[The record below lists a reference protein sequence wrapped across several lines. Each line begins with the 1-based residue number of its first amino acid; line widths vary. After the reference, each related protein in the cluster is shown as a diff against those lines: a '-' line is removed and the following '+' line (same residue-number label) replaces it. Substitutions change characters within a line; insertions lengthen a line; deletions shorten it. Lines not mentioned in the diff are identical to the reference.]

1 MYVQIVEHTEFVD
14 DSTLKPFQN
23 TKPYHKRVTQLKLQ
37 CSGKTTY
44 IEPDQLSLPE
54 EYADAGR
61 FPDKFTV
68 DGFIVCVD
76 VSTDFGDP
84 QNPQKEFFDRLLS
97 NVLEAKKKPIVVAMT
112 KYDRAN
118 ESSVAIV
125 NEIVSKAKKPIP
137 MVEVS
142 AMKGVNVELCF
153 LVLAHLVDTRKPRSK
168 MVTYSESKALLDNR
182 IHNNEESFQKVLD
195 NNLVHFDTP
204 LSDARRMLES
214 HVEFK
219 LLTELCGTERVNR
232 LIRAKLRYL
241 KQELVKRKETA
252 YIEMLPHI
260 FEAIL
265 PELELNATLKSCKE
279 ALHCSTKFPKYFS
292 DVKNWKEDAEF
303 LKIEDNDHLPFEI
316 LDDDRAEDILQK
328 HVDEVS
334 YTVPFFSASMKVWK
348 RHLHIDSVVP
358 TWLHVAST
366 C

>member
-1 MYVQIVEHTEFVD
+1 MCLQCLQIVEHTEFVD

-68 DGFIVCVD
+68 DGFIICVD
-76 VSTDFGDP
+76 VSTNFSDP

-112 KYDRAN
+112 KFDHAN
-118 ESSVAIV
+118 ETTVSIV
-125 NEIVSKAKKPIP
+125 SEIVSKAKKPIP
-137 MVEVS
+137 TVEVS
-142 AMKGVNVELCF
+142 ALKGVNVELCF
-153 LVLAHLVDTRKPRSK
+153 LVMAHLVDTRKPRSK
-168 MVTYSESKALLDNR
+168 MVPYAESKALLDNR
-182 IHNNEESFQKVLD
+182 IYNNEESFQKVLD
-195 NNLVHFDTP
+195 NNLAYFDTP
-204 LSDARRMLES
+204 LNDARKMLES

-232 LIRAKLRYL
+232 LIKAKLRYL
-241 KQELVKRKETA
+241 KQELIKRKETA

-265 PELELNATLKSCKE
+265 SELELSATLKTCKE

-292 DVKNWKEDAEF
+292 DVKNWKEDVAF
-303 LKIEDNDHLPFEI
+303 LNRENNDHVPFEI
-316 LDDDRAEDILQK
+316 LDDDRAEDLLQK
-328 HVDEVS
+328 HIDVVS
-334 YTVPFFSASMKVWK
+334 
-348 RHLHIDSVVP
+348 
-358 TWLHVAST
+358 
-366 C
+366 

>member
-1 MYVQIVEHTEFVD
+1 MCLQIVEHTEFVD
-14 DSTLKPFQN
+14 DSTLKTFQN

-76 VSTDFGDP
+76 VSTDFSDP

-112 KYDRAN
+112 KFDHAN
-118 ESSVAIV
+118 ETTVSIV

-137 MVEVS
+137 TVEVS
-142 AMKGVNVELCF
+142 ALKGVNVELCF
-153 LVLAHLVDTRKPRSK
+153 LVMAHLVDTRKPRSK
-168 MVTYSESKALLDNR
+168 MVPYAESKSLLDNR
-182 IHNNEESFQKVLD
+182 IYNNEESFQKVLD
-195 NNLVHFDTP
+195 NNLAYFDTP
-204 LSDARRMLES
+204 LNDARKMLES

-241 KQELVKRKETA
+241 KQELIKRKETA

-265 PELELNATLKSCKE
+265 SDLELGATLKTCKE

-292 DVKNWKEDAEF
+292 DVKNWKEDVAF
-303 LKIEDNDHLPFEI
+303 LNRENNDHVPFEI
-316 LDDDRAEDILQK
+316 LDDDRAEDLLQK
-328 HVDEVS
+328 HIDVVS
-334 YTVPFFSASMKVWK
+334 
-348 RHLHIDSVVP
+348 
-358 TWLHVAST
+358 
-366 C
+366 

>member
-1 MYVQIVEHTEFVD
+1 MD
-14 DSTLKPFQN
+14 DSSLKPFPH
-23 TKPYHKRVTQLKLQ
+23 TKPYHKRVTQHKLQ

-76 VSTDFGDP
+76 VSTDFNDP
-84 QNPQKEFFDRLLS
+84 HNPQKEFFDRLLS

-112 KYDRAN
+112 KYDRAI
-118 ESSVAIV
+118 EGSVSVVSDIV
-125 NEIVSKAKKPIP
+125 AKAKKPIP
-137 MVEVS
+137 MIEVS
-142 AMKGVNVELCF
+142 ALKGVNVELCF

-168 MVTYSESKALLDNR
+168 MVTYSESKGLLDNR
-182 IHNNEESFQKVLD
+182 IHNNEESFQKVL
-195 NNLVHFDTP
+195 NTNLTHFDMQ
-204 LSDARRMLES
+204 LKDARKMLES

-260 FEAIL
+260 FEATL
-265 PELELNATLKSCKE
+265 PNLELSATLKSCKE
-279 ALHCSTKFPKYFS
+279 ALHCSTKFPKYFT
-292 DVKNWKEDAEF
+292 DVKNWKEDTEF
-303 LKIEDNDHLPFEI
+303 LKREDNDHLPFEI
-316 LDDDRAEDILQK
+316 LDEDTAEDLLQK
-328 HVDEVS
+328 HIDAVRPCVLVMSLFSLSMGYRDL
-334 YTVPFFSASMKVWK
+334 YT
-348 RHLHIDSVVP
+348 LIY
-358 TWLHVAST
+358 
-366 C
+366 